1 MSQRQLLQ
9 NQEYPLCVLLGGTG
23 LREACGQAH
32 VVCILLRSRPGHPLV
47 SQASADA
54 LQLYR
59 SHPGS
64 VFQYRR
70 SSIGALFA
78 CVVHLA
84 TEFGLLRPWLKRLI
98 SRSHS
103 YSGHGAC

>member
-1 MSQRQLLQ
+1 MSQRQFLQ
-9 NQEYPLCVLLGGTG
+9 NPEYPLCVLLGGTG
-23 LREACGQAH
+23 LREVCGQAH
-32 VVCILLRSRPGHPLV
+32 VVCVLLRSRSGNPLV

-78 CVVHLA
+78 CVVYLA
-84 TEFGLLRPWLKRLI
+84 TEFWLLRPWLKRLT

-103 YSGHGAC
+103 PSGPRAC